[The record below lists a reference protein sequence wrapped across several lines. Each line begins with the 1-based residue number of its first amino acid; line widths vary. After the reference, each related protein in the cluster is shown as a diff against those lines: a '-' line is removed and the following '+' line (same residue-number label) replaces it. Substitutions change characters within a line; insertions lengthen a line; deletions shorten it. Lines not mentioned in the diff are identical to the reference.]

1 MIRDSFLELAREL
14 NDLENHKAE
23 QARRAALPV
32 VVGKRPK
39 AAPPKPAASAT
50 LDGIM
55 AKAMASLAAGEI
67 TATGVAQLEAQA
79 NQIRDELIARGRYR

>member
-1 MIRDSFLELAREL
+1 MIRDDFIELAREL
-14 NDLENHKAE
+14 NDLEDHKTE

-32 VVGKRPK
+32 VIKKRPK

-55 AKAMASLAAGEI
+55 AKAMAAFAVGEI